1 MALKNFLAGNP
12 EVDQKSGTQ
21 NPASAVS
28 PSALKPAAP
37 NATFIDSSTQIEGTV
52 RCKET
57 LRIDGQLSGELYCEK
72 TVLVRHGAK
81 VTANIV
87 AEAVQISGEVNGNIT
102 ARRKITLDQTARVN
116 GDLATPGIVIE
127 EGAKLKG
134 RIVIGAETKRPEKAL
149 SGAASGADSVAERDT
164 DEVPVAA
171 LA

>member
-1 MALKNFLAGNP
+1 MAFKNFLAGNP

-21 NPASAVS
+21 TPAAAATAA
-28 PSALKPAAP
+28 ALKPAAP
-37 NATFIDSSTQIEGTV
+37 NATFIDSSTQIEGTL

-57 LRIDGQLSGELYCEK
+57 LRIEGQLTGELHCEK

-87 AEAVQISGEVNGNIT
+87 ADTVQISGEVNGNIS
-102 ARRKITLDQTARVN
+102 ARRKITLDHTARVS

-134 RIVIGAETKRPEKAL
+134 RIVIGAETKRSEKAL
-149 SGAASGADSVAERDT
+149 SGAASGAASISEQDM
-164 DEVPVAA
+164 DEVPVPA